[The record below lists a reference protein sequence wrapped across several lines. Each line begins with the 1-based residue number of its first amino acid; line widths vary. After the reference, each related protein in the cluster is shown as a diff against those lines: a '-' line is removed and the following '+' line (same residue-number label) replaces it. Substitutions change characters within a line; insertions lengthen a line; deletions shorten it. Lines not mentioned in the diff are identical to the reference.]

1 MKRASS
7 FFQKHYFGIGLCFAL
22 CVAFLLRVFKLS
34 TLPNFIQVDEA
45 TLGYNAWCLA
55 HFGVDRFLNE
65 MPIYPQNYFGGQSPL
80 CTYLVSLFI
89 LTIGRG
95 KLTLFIA
102 RLPSLIFNMLGI
114 IFSIKTIHLIFK
126 NKNLTLVCAFLSAIL
141 PYLIMQAR
149 FGQDCNLMFGCCAI
163 AMYSTFKYVNSQKRA
178 DLCLCGVSFG
188 LVMYSYALSYIFVPL
203 CLSLIALY
211 MLYVKKI
218 NIPGIIL
225 WAVSLCITVL
235 PILLFISSLLLKLDP
250 FKFLFFNIYPVASGR
265 MSEISL
271 QGYWAKV
278 WGSMQLTLT
287 YDMLIV
293 NSIPKYGTMYYI
305 SVPFIV
311 VGLFVSLYHFVI
323 SLKKRQFHHSVL
335 FLFYYISGLLTMGFF
350 DSNIYRANFFFAAYI
365 YFIILGIHSVYCFLQ
380 TYRKPFA
387 IVLTGGYLLLA
398 LSFVR
403 FYFTAY
409 KFVVDSYMHLNPYYF
424 VPPVEAV
431 DFADNELCAETV
443 YIDTELSEVYLFFSP
458 VSPYEWTETRPE
470 DNDGYGHYKFR
481 VNSETPI
488 TTENAYISRK
498 ENIEFISTLNSYDIP
513 YETVEYGDYYYLFY
527 FPE

>member
-1 MKRASS
+1 MKRALI
-7 FFQKHYFGIGLCFAL
+7 FFQKYYFGIGLCLAL
-22 CVAFLLRVFKLS
+22 CIAFLFRIVKLS
-34 TLPNFIQVDEA
+34 VLPNFIHVDEA

-55 HFGVDRFLNE
+55 HYGIDRFLNE
-65 MPIYPQNYFGGQSPL
+65 MPIYPQNYNGGQSPL

-95 KLTLFIA
+95 RLTLFIV

-114 IFSIKTIHLIFK
+114 IFSVKTVHLIFK
-126 NKNLTLVCAFLSAIL
+126 NKNLTLACAFLSAIL

-149 FGQDCNLMFGCCAI
+149 VGQDCNLMFGCCAI
-163 AMYSTFKYVNSQKRA
+163 AMYSTFKYVTSQKKF

-203 CLSLIALY
+203 CLSLFALY
-211 MLYVKKI
+211 MLYVNKI
-218 NIPGIIL
+218 NITKVIL

-235 PILLFISSLLLKLDP
+235 PILLFIICLLFKLDP
-250 FKFLFFNIYPVASGR
+250 FKFLFFHIYPNASDR

-271 QGYWAKV
+271 LGFWSKV

-287 YDMLIV
+287 YDLLIV
-293 NSIPKYGTMYYI
+293 NSIPKYGAMYYI
-305 SVPFIV
+305 SVPFVI
-311 VGLFVSLYHFVI
+311 VGLIMSLYHFVI
-323 SLKKRQFHHSVL
+323 SVKKREFHHSVL
-335 FLFYYISGLLTMGFF
+335 FLLYYISGIFTMGFF

-380 TYRKPFA
+380 SYRKLFA

-409 KFVVDSYMHLNPYYF
+409 KLVVDSSMHLNPYYF

-443 YIDTELSEVYLFFSP
+443 YIDTELSEVFLFFSP
-458 VSPYEWTETRPE
+458 ISPYEWAGTLPAGR
-470 DNDGYGHYKFR
+470 YSHYNFQ
-481 VNSETPI
+481 VNFQTPI
-488 TTENAYISRK
+488 STKNAYISRK
-498 ENIEFISTLNSYDIP
+498 ENIEFISTLNSFNIP
-513 YETVEYGDYYYLFY
+513 YETVEYEDYYYLFY